1 MNEPREY
8 SLTEDQAP
16 EELPVQGGRAFAHAC
31 PACKAERTFAADR
44 VLAERG
50 WMERTQLCVCGSCGS
65 KYTHRG

>member
-31 PACKAERTFAADR
+31 PACKAER
-44 VLAERG
+44 G